1 MYVCMY
7 ANSKSPT
14 NDSYMVHIKR
24 HIGSNIA
31 MKINIQKVHFGFS
44 LNDFVLSL
52 HIASATTRY
61 VACIPVNTKF
71 LIFQNPRP
79 INMNPS
85 TNIYP
90 CPRRTQLI
98 LLHREAIS
106 SQDWQDVCMYI
117 GLILSRASSSVVFLL
132 GPQMHSARAA

>member
-1 MYVCMY
+1 MYVCIY

-31 MKINIQKVHFGFS
+31 MKINIQKH
-44 LNDFVLSL
+44 L
-52 HIASATTRY
+52 ASDTTRY
-61 VACIPVNTKF
+61 VVCIPVNTKF

-85 TNIYP
+85 TNIYT

-117 GLILSRASSSVVFLL
+117 HRFDSFQGFFISCVFTRATNAFCKSCIEGS
-132 GPQMHSARAA
+132 